1 MSAGAQAESTAPPP
15 PPVPTGTRAPV
26 RWQLWF
32 WPCLCA
38 VLVADQLSKRWLFQ
52 QPIHLPYGT
61 RNPGPISGF
70 PEWLERSYNT
80 GVAWGALRDWP
91 GVVTAL
97 TVVLVPVLTAVW
109 WRHFR
114 TAGGVEN
121 LAFGA
126 ILGGALGNGLDRFR
140 AYFGGLQGVRDF
152 IMVDLHPLG
161 IGYVW
166 PTFNIADAGISVGF
180 VLLATVALAKPKTAP
195 GDQHA
200 QVVV

>member
-1 MSAGAQAESTAPPP
+1 MSAGAQAESTAPSPH
-15 PPVPTGTRAPV
+15 PVPPGTGVVV
-26 RWQLWF
+26 RWQRWF
-32 WPCLCA
+32 WPCLLL
-38 VLVADQLSKRWLFQ
+38 VLVVDQASKSWLFQ
-52 QPIHLPYGT
+52 LPIHLPYGA

-80 GVAWGALRDWP
+80 GVAWGVLRDWP
-91 GVVTAL
+91 GAVTAL
-97 TVVLVPVLTAVW
+97 TVILVPVLTAVW

-114 TAGGVEN
+114 PAGAIEN

-166 PTFNIADAGISVGF
+166 PTFNVADAGISVGF
-180 VLLATVALAKPKTAP
+180 VLLAAVALAKPKTAP

>member
-1 MSAGAQAESTAPPP
+1 MSAGAQAESTAPSPH
-15 PPVPTGTRAPV
+15 PVPPGTGVMV
-26 RWQLWF
+26 RWQRWF
-32 WPCLCA
+32 WPFL
-38 VLVADQLSKRWLFQ
+38 LLTLGADQLTKSWLFQ
-52 QPIHLPYGT
+52 LP
-61 RNPGPISGF
+61 SGF
-70 PEWLERSYNT
+70 PDWLERSYNT
-80 GVAWGALRDWP
+80 GVAWGVLRDWP
-91 GVVTAL
+91 GAVTAL
-97 TVVLVPVLTAVW
+97 TVILVPVLTAVW

-114 TAGGVEN
+114 PAGAIEN

-166 PTFNIADAGISVGF
+166 PTFNVADAGISVGF
-180 VLLATVALAKPKTAP
+180 VLLAAVALAKPKTAP